1 MSKSHK
7 ALCLFCLSLFLIW
20 ALIPAQAESSGT
32 GLHIYFL
39 DVGQGDAAVILC
51 DGEAMIID
59 GGESKHSSFIYS
71 FLWNTLE
78 LEEVKIMIAS
88 HPHADHVGGLAA
100 ALNACPVGVLY
111 TPVTEYETKTW
122 QSVIKYA
129 EAQGTPILIPEPGE
143 QLALGGAT
151 VDILGPIWYSNNMN
165 DLSLIVKITYGST
178 SFLFTGDAEWD
189 EEHDLIEAGIDLSA
203 DVLKVAH
210 HGSDTS
216 TSYVFLRE
224 VAPTYAVISVS
235 KESQYGHPHSE
246 TLNRLEDAG
255 VIVYRTDIQ
264 GTIECI
270 SDGETIS
277 FLQ

>member
-1 MSKSHK
+1 M
-7 ALCLFCLSLFLIW
+7 LFLLADGKAEIAELASECEVFAVRICRKS
-20 ALIPAQAESSGT
+20 ALLEVELALAV
-32 GLHIYFL
+32 
-39 DVGQGDAAVILC
+39 DVALVDVDADYLC
-51 DGEAMIID
+51 
-59 GGESKHSSFIYS
+59 
-71 FLWNTLE
+71 
-78 LEEVKIMIAS
+78 EEHGMRA
-88 HPHADHVGGLAA
+88 
-100 ALNACPVGVLY
+100 
-111 TPVTEYETKTW
+111 
-122 QSVIKYA
+122 
-129 EAQGTPILIPEPGE
+129 E
-143 QLALGGAT
+143 QLALGDAT
-151 VDILGPIWYSNNMN
+151 IDILGPIWYSSNMN
-165 DLSLIVKITYGST
+165 DLSLIIKITYGST

-189 EEHDLIEAGIDLSA
+189 EEHDLLEAGIDISA
-203 DVLKVAH
+203 NVLKVAH
-210 HGSDTS
+210 HGSDSS